1 MRRLTFRQRLYLAA
15 LFMGLMVLALAGM
28 VARGAGSL
36 NPARRGA
43 AARVA

>member
-15 LFMGLMVLALAGM
+15 LFIGLMVLALTGM
-28 VARGAGSL
+28 VARWAD
-36 NPARRGA
+36 PARRRA